1 MTVRVPLVRSVCVAH
16 GLDHL
21 QVYDQAKRSLIYEA
35 RGAADVL
42 TALDELPE
50 MLSGTFRL
58 LGTQQGAKGKEA
70 PAFEWV
76 VMFDGDNGG
85 EASTGRVGG
94 VDGPSWREMM
104 ELREEMLEMRLRA
117 ELQPVGGGPW
127 DKIAEMLPDLLPGIV
142 GKVTRAPVA
151 AAAPVVEAAP
161 IAAAAPGELPPDVLN
176 AAANIA
182 KLYRMDPATFAQYA
196 PVLDQMVNGS
206 GNGKA

>member
-1 MTVRVPLVRSVCVAH
+1 MTVRVSLVRSVCVAQ

-35 RGAADVL
+35 RGAAEVL

-50 MLSGTFRL
+50 VLSGTFRL

-76 VMFDGDNGG
+76 CTFDGDNGG
-85 EASTGRVGG
+85 EASTARVGS
-94 VDGPSWREMM
+94 VDGPSWRELF
-104 ELREEMLEMRLRA
+104 ELREELLEMRLRS
-117 ELQPVGGGPW
+117 ELQPAGAGPW
-127 DKIAEMLPDLLPGIV
+127 DKIAEMLPEILPGIM
-142 GKVTRAPVA
+142 GKVTGAPVA
-151 AAAPVVEAAP
+151 AAVPAAPV
-161 IAAAAPGELPPDVLN
+161 AAAAPGELPEDVMK

-196 PVLDQMVNGS
+196 PVLDQLVNG
-206 GNGKA
+206 GANGKA